1 MYYDTRI
8 IILWESHCIQATP
21 TYIPVE
27 VNVSSDRLS
36 GILTLV
42 VSQLE
47 TLGQN
52 EEPLATDTPLLDQ
65 PTCEGHFNIN
75 NFIKRTFEL
84 CHDALLHLTV
94 VYDNRQ

>member
-27 VNVSSDRLS
+27 VNVSSDWLS

-47 TLGQN
+47 ALGQN

-65 PTCEGHFNIN
+65 PTYNKHFNII
-75 NFIKRTFEL
+75 IKRTFEL

-94 VYDNRQ
+94 V